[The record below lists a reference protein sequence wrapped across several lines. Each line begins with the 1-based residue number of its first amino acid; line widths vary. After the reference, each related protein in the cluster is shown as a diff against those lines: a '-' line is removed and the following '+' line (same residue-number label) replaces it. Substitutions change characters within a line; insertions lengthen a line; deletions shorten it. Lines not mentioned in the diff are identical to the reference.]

1 MPRESRKI
9 LNCNV
14 FHVMV
19 QGINKEYIFDTE
31 LLKKKYEK
39 LMQDALKKYDV
50 KDISHCIMDNH
61 AHMIL
66 FTNEIEEMS
75 NFMKSIN
82 ISFSKYYNNVKNR
95 VGVVFRN
102 RYESEPILNRK
113 YLFNCIAYVHNNP
126 VKAKMVAKPSQYK
139 YSSYNKFI
147 NGTVEDD
154 ILELI
159 FGTKVNYLDTFIKM
173 HKNDVEYDFIDFAED
188 VDYDKKIKEL
198 LNINI
203 GEIIMDEKLLAKTV
217 KSLIVENKVPINK
230 VCEVFKL
237 TRYKINKIL
246 KNDSV

>member
-1 MPRESRKI
+1 MPRIPRKH
-9 LNCNV
+9 LSCNV

-19 QGINKEYIFDTE
+19 QGINKEYIFDTQQ
-31 LLKKKYEK
+31 LMKKYEK
-39 LMQDALKKYDV
+39 LMREASEKYDIKIV
-50 KDISHCIMDNH
+50 SYCIMNNH
-61 AHMIL
+61 AHMLL
-66 FTNEIEEMS
+66 FTDDIEEMS

-102 RYESEPILNRK
+102 RYESEPILNRQ
-113 YLFNCIAYVHNNP
+113 YLFNCIAYIHNNP
-126 VKAKMVAKPSQYK
+126 VKAKIVAKPSQYK
-139 YSSYNKFI
+139 YSSYNRFI

-154 ILELI
+154 VLEFV

-173 HKNDVEYDFIDFAED
+173 HKNDEKCDFMDFIED
-188 VDYDKKIKEL
+188 VDYDSKIKEL

-203 GEIIMDEKLLAKTV
+203 GEIIMDEELLAKTL

-230 VCEVFKL
+230 VCELFKL

-246 KNDSV
+246 KSDIV